1 MCFCNLKSKKIAQ
14 QERSAAIQAV
24 KDFHDIERNV
34 IAEGNKLTEE
44 AWRRKAEA
52 DKKKKAEAEKKKAD
66 ADLIV
71 AAAIEKKKAEAV
83 ARKIAVAEA
92 KEKK

>member
-71 AAAIEKKKAEAV
+71 AADLTPSANNAINEFMDVVE
-83 ARKIAVAEA
+83 ED
-92 KEKK
+92 E